1 MYIFMSLI
9 RQMLV
14 ANSELM
20 AVADPA
26 VLLELQLWI

>member
-1 MYIFMSLI
+1 MSLI

-14 ANSELM
+14 PISELM

-26 VLLELQLWI
+26 MLLELQLLI